1 MISCSFRTF
10 EDLKIGLVCSQ
21 LSENIKSL
29 VHFFLKNK
37 NLRIFCDV
45 KVETLE
51 PYNIYNWK
59 RF

>member
-29 VHFFLKNK
+29 VYFFLKNK

-51 PYNIYNWK
+51 PCNIYNWK